1 MDFPIDINRFI
12 KLDLSLDKRLS
23 NKDLDG
29 LTKNIELMRDAI
41 VATTA
46 FARAKG
52 IGGHTGGPYDIV
64 PEVIVVDAL
73 RDGGVPILDEFFDE
87 AGHRSALQYV
97 RGAIRGKLDSEK
109 LMHYREYGSGLA
121 GHPEP
126 ELLDCIDFSTGRL
139 GHAAG
144 HVNGVAMAN
153 PGVAVV
159 MFGSDGAQMEGN
171 DAEAARLAVANNLNV
186 KWIIDDNNVTI
197 AGHPG
202 DYMSGF
208 DVGKTL
214 EGHGFKVFTCDGEN
228 YEDVHSSI
236 VESLKVKGP
245 AAVICKRVMGPGI
258 PGLEGTSKLHDVIP
272 LDTGIEYLE
281 NRGHKKAVKML
292 EGIAAE
298 QNAMPAMEFKG
309 SGEKGACRKQFGT
322 SVANVLREM
331 SEKERGRV
339 HAFDSDL
346 EGSVGL
352 TAIREEFPDCFT
364 SAGVQ
369 ERGNYLA
376 AAGFG
381 SKDGNLGI
389 FATFSAFMEMVISE
403 ITMSRL
409 NESNVLAHFSHAGV
423 DNMSDNTCHFG
434 LNNFFADNY
443 VEEGSSTGLYFPADI
458 NQMDAVIKR
467 IFHDHGLRFVFS
479 NRSKTP
485 VIFNEQGQDYYGSGY
500 EFTPGVDEIIR
511 EGDAGWIVSY
521 GDMLHRCLHVVEEFR
536 EKGIKVGLINKV
548 TLNAVDEE
556 IMERI
561 GTSPFVMVIESLNSR
576 TGLGV
581 RFGTWLLER
590 GFSPRYDYM
599 GTTRPGNCGQEE
611 QILHQGLG
619 ADAVKEKLSTFL

>member
-1 MDFPIDINRFI
+1 MAFPIELSKFVEL
-12 KLDLSLDKRLS
+12 KLSIDNGITNDELEVL
-23 NKDLDG
+23 G
-29 LTKNIELMRDAI
+29 KNIELMRDAI

-46 FARAKG
+46 IARAKG

-64 PEVIVVDAL
+64 PEVLIIDAL
-73 RDGGVPILDEFFDE
+73 SDGGTNIHNEFFDE

-109 LMHYREYGSGLA
+109 LLHYREYGSGLA

-153 PGVAVV
+153 PEKAVV
-159 MFGSDGAQMEGN
+159 MFGSDGSQMEGN

-197 AGHPG
+197 AGHPEN
-202 DYMSGF
+202 YMSGF

-214 EGHGFKVFTCDGEN
+214 EGHGFKTFTCNGEE
-228 YEDVHSSI
+228 YASVYDSI
-236 VESLKVKGP
+236 VECLKIKGP
-245 AAVICKRVMGPGI
+245 VAVICKRVMGPGI
-258 PGLEGTSKLHDVIP
+258 PDLEGTSNLHDVIP
-272 LDTGIEYLE
+272 FDTGVKYLAE
-281 NRGHKKAVKML
+281 RGHSEAVKCL
-292 EGIAAE
+292 EKIAAAKGE
-298 QNAMPAMEFKG
+298 MATIEFKG
-309 SGEKGACRKQFGT
+309 SGEKGACRKQFGA
-322 SVANVLREM
+322 SVANILREM
-331 SEKERGRV
+331 SETNRKRV

-381 SKDGNLGI
+381 SKEGNLGI

-409 NESNVLAHFSHAGV
+409 NEANVLAHFSHAGV

-443 VEEGSSTGLYFPADI
+443 VEEGSNTGLYFPADV

-467 IFHDHGLRFVFS
+467 IFHDH
-479 NRSKTP
+479 
-485 VIFNEQGQDYYGSGY
+485 
-500 EFTPGVDEIIR
+500 
-511 EGDAGWIVSY
+511 
-521 GDMLHRCLHVVEEFR
+521 
-536 EKGIKVGLINKV
+536 
-548 TLNAVDEE
+548 
-556 IMERI
+556 
-561 GTSPFVMVIESLNSR
+561 
-576 TGLGV
+576 
-581 RFGTWLLER
+581 
-590 GFSPRYDYM
+590 
-599 GTTRPGNCGQEE
+599 
-611 QILHQGLG
+611 
-619 ADAVKEKLSTFL
+619 